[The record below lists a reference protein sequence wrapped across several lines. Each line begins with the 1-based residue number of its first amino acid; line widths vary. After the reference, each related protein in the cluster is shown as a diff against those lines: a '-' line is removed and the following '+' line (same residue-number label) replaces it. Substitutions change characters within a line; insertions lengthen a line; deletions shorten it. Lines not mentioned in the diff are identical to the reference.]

1 MKVAFFSEMEFQ
13 GKILRTH
20 ENMRV
25 EFAWMA
31 TLKADHYTLGV
42 IPNVEYDIALV
53 LNSKTKPNLLN
64 VKKLKSKCKLVA
76 ILQEGPNWNF
86 QDYSIQ
92 NQIHYYNNL
101 VESDIIFTHNKI
113 DKIYYKGLTN
123 HPRVETLP
131 SLMIHDP
138 IKDLPQVDRSKV
150 IIGGNFVSWYGG
162 FDSYIV
168 AQEMGEE
175 IFCPSM
181 GRKKEREEEIINH
194 LPYMN
199 WKEWMFSL
207 NKFKYG
213 IHLMRTHAAG
223 TFALN
228 CSYLGIPCIGYK
240 GLDTQEILH
249 PNLSIEIGD
258 LISAKKLAQKLKND
272 LEFYQEQSILTK
284 KLYKEKYHENI
295 FNSTFKKQL
304 KIS

>member
-1 MKVAFFSEMEFQ
+1 
-13 GKILRTH
+13 
-20 ENMRV
+20 
-25 EFAWMA
+25 
-31 TLKADHYTLGV
+31 
-42 IPNVEYDIALV
+42 
-53 LNSKTKPNLLN
+53 
-64 VKKLKSKCKLVA
+64 
-76 ILQEGPNWNF
+76 
-86 QDYSIQ
+86 
-92 NQIHYYNNL
+92 
-101 VESDIIFTHNKI
+101 
-113 DKIYYKGLTN
+113 
-123 HPRVETLP
+123 
-131 SLMIHDP
+131 
-138 IKDLPQVDRSKV
+138 
-150 IIGGNFVSWYGG
+150 
-162 FDSYIV
+162 
-168 AQEMGEE
+168 
-175 IFCPSM
+175 
-181 GRKKEREEEIINH
+181 
-194 LPYMN
+194 MN